1 VVRYAGISTAL
12 LLVVVAALVRAQE
25 EAMPVFHE
33 PHHRQV
39 FHAGPTRILDGRIP
53 PGDIS
58 LYHTHDHPILYVTF
72 SSSQTKTETL
82 GQENA
87 TPPAGRGGGRGR
99 GPLPPPPGISG
110 LRMNSTTSYVERPIT
125 HRIANMGERMF
136 LFMAVVNESAGNDS
150 QSVSEAG
157 FTGEPE
163 VTNKWFR
170 AYRTVLAPGEST
182 PKHKHTMPAVLIQT
196 TEGTAVASGGI
207 KWELD
212 EPTRWAWFEAGDAHD
227 IKNLGSR
234 PLEIVEIEVRR

>member
-1 VVRYAGISTAL
+1 MRRLSVVSAAMAL
-12 LLVVVAALVRAQE
+12 VAVGAIVRAQE
-25 EAMPVFHE
+25 DAMPVYHE

-39 FHAGPTRILDGRIP
+39 FHASPTRILDGRIP

-72 SSSQTKTETL
+72 SSSQTKTETI
-82 GQENA
+82 GQENPA
-87 TPPAGRGGGRGR
+87 PAAGRGGGRGR

-125 HRIANMGERMF
+125 HRIANVGERTF
-136 LFMAVVNESAGNDS
+136 QFMAVVNESAGNDA
-150 QSVSEAG
+150 QSPGEAG
-157 FTGEPE
+157 FTGDPE

-170 AYRTVLAPGEST
+170 GYRIVLAPGEST
-182 PKHKHTMPAVLIQT
+182 PKHRHTMPAVLIQT
-196 TEGTAVASGGI
+196 TDGTAVASGAI

-227 IKNLGSR
+227 IRNVGSK
-234 PLEIVEIEVRR
+234 PMEIVEVEVRR